1 MLFLK
6 LLIIGLVIASGIY
19 FSFFKK
25 VPPKVQI
32 YTLENQIE
40 ILKDL
45 GISLNENVTID
56 DFLNSF
62 DRDAYEDK
70 PFDLILFVYGIEIES
85 EPWGRTFSNNA
96 WNFDVECIEDN
107 GSYIEIVQN
116 FALLSNKLDEIENI
130 KDSVDFEKEN
140 AWVSYSIN
148 GIEKRYKAEFDNDWA
163 DPVTVGS
170 IMTDLTSEGYSF
182 YAKDN
187 GQASIWFYLDD
198 NTAQKLNEY
207 SNNALVKN

>member
-25 VPPKVQI
+25 VPSKAQS

-40 ILKDL
+40 ILKGL

-85 EPWGRTFSNNA
+85 EPWGRNFSNNA

-107 GSYIEIVQN
+107 GSYIEIVKN

-130 KDSVDFEKEN
+130 KDSVDFEKED

-148 GIEKRYKAEFDNDWA
+148 GIEKRYEAEFDNDWA
-163 DPVTVGS
+163 DPITVTS
-170 IMTDLTSEGYSF
+170 IMSDLTNDGYSF

-198 NTAQKLNEY
+198 KTAQKLNEY

>member
-25 VPPKVQI
+25 ESSKEES

-45 GISLNENVTID
+45 GVTLNENVTID

-62 DRDAYEDK
+62 DRGAYEDK
-70 PFDLILFVYGIEIES
+70 PFDLILFIYGVEIES
-85 EPWGRTFSNNA
+85 EPWGRRFSNNA
-96 WNFDVECIEDN
+96 WDFDVECIEDN
-107 GSYIEIVQN
+107 GSYIEIVKN
-116 FALLSNKLDEIENI
+116 FALLSNKLDKIENI
-130 KDSVDFEKEN
+130 KDSVDFEKEQ
-140 AWVSYSIN
+140 AWVSYSID
-148 GIEKRYKAEFDNDWA
+148 GIEKRYEAKFDNDWA
-163 DPVTVGS
+163 DPITVAS
-170 IMTDLTSEGYSF
+170 IMSDLTSDGYSF

-198 NTAQKLNEY
+198 KAARKLNEY